1 MRLTQ
6 KTFVSAMLPIGAR
19 DKIFFD
25 DALPGFGLRIREG
38 GKRTWI
44 AQYRAGA
51 VQRRVTLGTVET
63 LDADAARRA
72 AKEVL
77 AKAQLGQDPQAEK
90 LEARK
95 PKPKELTIGDAVE
108 RYLRAVE
115 QRLKPSTFYGV
126 TLHLRKHWKALHVH
140 ELCKV
145 ERRHVADELGKIAVN
160 SGPVGA
166 NRSRAALSAL
176 YTWAMG
182 EGLADANPVIG
193 TNKATDE
200 KARDRVLTDD
210 ELGLI
215 WQQAGSG
222 DYGAIVR
229 LLILTGQRREEVG
242 GMLWSELDLEAGVWR
257 IGAVRTKNARPHE
270 VPLSAAAVSIL
281 KALHRKEGRDFVF
294 GAGEGAFSG
303 WSKGKSAL
311 DGRMIKALRETYESA
326 ELADWRI
333 HDLRRTCAT
342 RMADLGVLPH
352 VLEAVL
358 NHVSGHK
365 AGVAGVYNRAIY
377 ASEKRE
383 ALNLWAGHVM
393 RLVGEGSE

>member
-6 KTFVSAMLPIGAR
+6 KMFMSVVLPSRAR
-19 DKIFFD
+19 DKIVFD
-25 DALPGFGLRIREG
+25 DTLPGFGLRLREG

-44 AQYRAGA
+44 AQYRVGA
-51 VQRRVTLGTVET
+51 VQRRVTLGTTET

-77 AKAQLGQDPQAEK
+77 ARARLGQDPQAEK
-90 LEARK
+90 IEARK
-95 PKPKELTIGDAVE
+95 PKLKELAVGDVVE

-115 QRLKPSTFYGV
+115 QKLKPSTFYGV
-126 TLHLRKHWKALHVH
+126 ALHLRKHWKALHVH

-145 ERRHVADELGKIAVN
+145 ERRHVADELGKIAVS

-166 NRSRAALSAL
+166 NRSRAALSSL

-210 ELGLI
+210 ELRLI
-215 WQQAGSG
+215 WHHAGGG
-222 DYGAIVR
+222 DYGAIVK

-242 GMLWSELDLEAGVWR
+242 GMLWSELDLEASTWR
-257 IGAVRTKNARPHE
+257 IGAARTKNARPHD
-270 VPLSAAAVSIL
+270 VPLSASAVSIL
-281 KALHRKEGRDFVF
+281 KTLSRRAGRDLVF
-294 GAGEGAFSG
+294 GLGNGSFSG

-311 DGRMIKALRETYESA
+311 DGRMTKALRPTDEAVKLTP
-326 ELADWRI
+326 WRL

-352 VLEAVL
+352 VIEAAL
-358 NHVSGHK
+358 NHISGHK
-365 AGVAGVYNRAIY
+365 AGVAGIYNRATY
-377 ASEKRE
+377 AAEKRA
-383 ALNLWAGHVM
+383 ALDAWADHVM
-393 RLVGEGSE
+393 ALVGGGA